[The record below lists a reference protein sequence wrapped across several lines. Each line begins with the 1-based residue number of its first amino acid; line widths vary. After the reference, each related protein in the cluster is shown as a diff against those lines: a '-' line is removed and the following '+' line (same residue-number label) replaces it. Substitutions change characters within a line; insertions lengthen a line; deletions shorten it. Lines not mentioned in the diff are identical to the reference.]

1 MKQSILLIAL
11 AVVLSLGCSRRV
23 QKATLYRAS
32 GLNQSVSTSEA
43 YFANI
48 RLLTEYAQEIEDR
61 CQNFP
66 QMAAVFHN
74 NLGSLREAQQRSAEA
89 IPILQNDTSYWKASN
104 DFLIALEVMLQQLEK
119 TLSTLESQRK

>member
-11 AVVLSLGCSRRV
+11 ALILTMGCNRRV

-43 YFANI
+43 YYANLK
-48 RLLTEYAQEIEDR
+48 LLDEYSQEIEDR

-66 QMAAVFHN
+66 DMAAVFHN
-74 NLGSLREAQQRSAEA
+74 DAGSLREAMKRQTAA
-89 IPILQNDTSYWKASN
+89 IPQFQNDANYWKLSN
-104 DFLIALEVMLQQLEK
+104 DVLIALDAGLRQLDEVLSDLEAPR
-119 TLSTLESQRK
+119 Q